1 MCGPAASPPS
11 MPTIVAPPQ
20 MPTPTLTKRKVE
32 TPVLSTNV
40 RGEDMTPSEKLKGIK
55 SGFSQFRVKSPLKIK

>member
-1 MCGPAASPPS
+1 MCGPASSPPS

-20 MPTPTLTKRKVE
+20 MPSPTLTKRKVE

>member
-1 MCGPAASPPS
+1 MCGPAPSPPA